1 MTISHNNRGRHANG
15 SFRQHQ
21 SIVWLRKG
29 KRQGL
34 HCIVI
39 VAGSLEAKGQGGTV
53 PLRTTETTITF
64 RRPFTLSALDKSQP
78 AGTYRVV
85 TEEEEIDGLSFV
97 AFRRTA
103 TLLHLP
109 ALSTASATQLV
120 VNVDPLE
127 WTAIVEADGRN

>member
-1 MTISHNNRGRHANG
+1 
-15 SFRQHQ
+15 
-21 SIVWLRKG
+21 V
-29 KRQGL
+29 
-34 HCIVI
+34 
-39 VAGSLEAKGQGGTV
+39 
-53 PLRTTETTITF
+53 RTTETTITF
-64 RRPFTLSALDKSQP
+64 RRPFMFSALDKAQP

-109 ALSTASATQLV
+109 ALSTASATQQV

>member
-1 MTISHNNRGRHANG
+1 M
-15 SFRQHQ
+15 
-21 SIVWLRKG
+21 
-29 KRQGL
+29 
-34 HCIVI
+34 
-39 VAGSLEAKGQGGTV
+39 
-53 PLRTTETTITF
+53 RTTETTITF
-64 RRPFTLSALDKSQP
+64 RCPFTLSALDKVEP

-85 TEEEEIDGLSFV
+85 TEEEEIDGLSLV
-97 AFRRTA
+97 AFRRRA